1 MRLSNTH
8 FDPEQ
13 LYWQDYLPLLR
24 QFEKQEFPSCEQLN
38 SLLPAGLTSRGGQVI
53 RFVPSSELDG
63 VAYERRIY
71 TTGQVST
78 RVDNWH
84 DLFNALVWIRF
95 PRIKTAMNALHHQS
109 WSQGE
114 AGRRGTL
121 RDALTLFDECGVIV
135 FSSDTGFLNALATRQ
150 WSTAF
155 RTLGPLWGKTA
166 QLAITGHAMLE
177 KYLAPYKSMTAKALL
192 IHTDLLQDVVN
203 RQTLL
208 QSLDREIAEE
218 FIAGNMLTRP
228 ASLSPLPLAGIPGW
242 WPHGLQDDQ
251 FYSDP
256 QVFRPAAENLVPAP
270 INRLF

>member
-8 FDPEQ
+8 FDPKQ

-24 QFEKQEFPSCEQLN
+24 QFENREFPSCEQLN
-38 SLLPAGLTSRGGQVI
+38 SLLPSGLTSRGGQVI
-53 RFVPSSELDG
+53 RFVPSSELDDA
-63 VAYERRIY
+63 AYEQRIY

-78 RVDNWH
+78 RADNWH
-84 DLFNALVWIRF
+84 DLFNALVWMRF
-95 PRIKTAMNALHHQS
+95 PQIKTALNALHHLS
-109 WSQGE
+109 WSQGK
-114 AGRRGTL
+114 AGTRGAL

-135 FSSDTGFLNALATRQ
+135 FSSDTDFLKALATRQ

-155 RTLGPLWGKTA
+155 QTMSSLWGKTA

-192 IHTDLLQDVVN
+192 IQTDLPQDDAN
-203 RQTLL
+203 RHSLL

-218 FIAGNMLTRP
+218 FMAGHMLTRP

-251 FYSDP
+251 FYSDR
-256 QVFRPAAENLVPAP
+256 QVFRPAAANLVPAP